1 MPVTVFLNTSTL
13 IGAETHILDR
23 VIVLPRTSN
32 LPRWDLSWAH
42 CPDRASVHVR
52 IILHICQPMRTAE
65 AVWGT
70 EEAPSL
76 GSHSTLVMPG
86 IGSLDAVFCTP
97 QYEARLQPR
106 VRYSSFYVSVQH

>member
-13 IGAETHILDR
+13 IGAEIHILDR

-42 CPDRASVHVR
+42 CPDRASVHVSNYTPYLPADADR
-52 IILHICQPMRTAE
+52 GSRTGDG
-65 AVWGT
+65 VST
-70 EEAPSL
+70 L
-76 GSHSTLVMPG
+76 TRSHSTLVMLG
-86 IGSLDAVFCTP
+86 IGSPDAVFCTP